1 MTGDELLFFNAMP
14 GALPLY
20 AALAAGIGAM
30 DPEVTARVSRTQ
42 ITFQAGYGFA
52 FVSLRRIKGCPEVFL
67 ILTLGLGRRL
77 ESPRVAVAV
86 EPYPGRWTH
95 HFILSAPDQLDGE
108 LWEWIRE
115 AHDFARSKGRGRAKG
130 APKNRR

>member
-1 MTGDELLFFNAMP
+1 MSPDELMFFEPMP

-20 AALAAGIGAM
+20 LALSEKLLALPG
-30 DPEVTARVSRTQ
+30 VTVKVAKTQ
-42 ITFQAGYGFA
+42 ITFKARYGFA

-77 ESPRVAVAV
+77 GSPRVAVAV

-95 HFILSAPDQLDGE
+95 HFILSEEGELDGE
-108 LWEWIRE
+108 LLGWIRE
-115 AHDFARSKGRGRAKG
+115 AWEFAQTKGTSE
-130 APKNRR
+130 